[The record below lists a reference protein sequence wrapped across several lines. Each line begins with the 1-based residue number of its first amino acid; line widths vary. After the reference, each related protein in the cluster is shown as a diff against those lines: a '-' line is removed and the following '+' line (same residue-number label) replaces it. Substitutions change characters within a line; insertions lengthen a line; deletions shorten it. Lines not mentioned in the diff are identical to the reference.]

1 MARHPQPGDIP
12 LARSD
17 LRIQGGIKG
26 FPKSRVK
33 GLKARVIICS
43 TLHQFKMKQAPNI
56 MVIDYLPSHKVM
68 PLVDLAIIHGGQ
80 GSVQTAIES
89 ETPIIGIPLHV
100 EQGLNVSIVEKH
112 GAGLM
117 QIKHDI
123 DPIEIRAKIE
133 RILNQ
138 RSFKTNMERLSKLQ
152 RQVDGVKKAVDIILE
167 S

>member
-1 MARHPQPGDIP
+1 M
-12 LARSD
+12 LT
-17 LRIQGGIKG
+17 QG
-26 FPKSRVK
+26 
-33 GLKARVIICS
+33 
-43 TLHQFKMKQAPNI
+43 
-56 MVIDYLPSHKVM
+56 
-68 PLVDLAIIHGGQ
+68 
-80 GSVQTAIES
+80 AIES